1 MRYFPIY
8 YDMQNTN
15 VAIVGGDE
23 EAAQKLRLLKKTPA
37 EITVFAPSLNAE
49 LVDSFKNNLIDW
61 QREEPSEEN
70 LAAFSLIY
78 AAADDE
84 TNEKIAQ
91 IAYRLKT
98 PLNVVDAP
106 DLCNFITP
114 AIVDRAPITV
124 AIGSEGAAPVLA
136 RMIKTKIEALLSTDI
151 GNIAKKAQS
160 LRHLVAKK
168 YKSFEQRRNFWDHL
182 FKDVFAGATSATIY
196 QNALDDLNNLNEND
210 SLHESNQERSGQKTT
225 KGFVSLVGAGPGPSD
240 LLTFRAA
247 RALQTADVVI
257 YDRLVDQT
265 VLEIIRRDAK
275 RIFVGK
281 APGEKCVSQDEI
293 NKHILEQANKGLRV
307 VRLKCGDPLIFG
319 RAGEEMDAMK
329 EAGIEFEIIPGIT
342 AANACAAEANLP
354 LTIRE
359 DTRALIYLTG
369 HSADGLTPYKW
380 ASFATK
386 GVMLVLYM
394 GVKMAPKIQ
403 ANLLAVGASPKSKIS
418 IIENGCKENSRTFS
432 STLGR
437 LSQEIKYNQIT
448 NPAIILISIEKQAV
462 SIEETNEA
470 VMNESE

>member
-8 YDMQNTN
+8 YDMQNTS
-15 VAIVGGDE
+15 VAIIGGGE

-37 EITVFAPSLNAE
+37 EITVFATSLNAE
-49 LVDSFKNNLIDW
+49 LEDSYKNNLIKW

-70 LAAFSLIY
+70 LEPFSLIY
-78 AAADDE
+78 AASDE
-84 TNEKIAQ
+84 DENEKIAQ

-124 AIGSEGAAPVLA
+124 AIGSEGTAPVLA

-168 YKSFEQRRNFWDHL
+168 YTSFEQRRNFWDHL

-196 QNALDDLNNLNEND
+196 QNALDDL
-210 SLHESNQERSGQKTT
+210 SQKCETT
-225 KGFVSLVGAGPGPSD
+225 DTAKLGAPKETSKGFVSLVGAGPGPSD

-247 RALQTADVVI
+247 RALQSADVVI
-257 YDRLVDQT
+257 YDRLIDPT
-265 VLEIIRRDAK
+265 VLEIIRRDAR

-281 APGEKCVSQDEI
+281 TPGEKCTSQDEI
-293 NKHILEQANKGLRV
+293 NDHILNEANKGLRV

-354 LTIRE
+354 LTIRK

-369 HSADGLTPYKW
+369 HSAEGLTPYKW

-418 IIENGCKENSRTFS
+418 IIENGCKEGSRTFT

-437 LSQEIKYNQIT
+437 LSQEIKHNSIS
-448 NPAIILISIEKQAV
+448 NPAIILISVERQMV
-462 SIEETNEA
+462 SID
-470 VMNESE
+470 ESSREIVSVGEDD

>member
-15 VAIVGGDE
+15 VAIVGGGE

-37 EITVFAPSLNAE
+37 EITVFAETLNTE
-49 LVDSFKNNLIDW
+49 LEDSYKNNLIHW
-61 QREEPSEEN
+61 QNEEPSAEN
-70 LAAFSLIY
+70 LAPFSLIY

-124 AIGSEGAAPVLA
+124 AIGSEGSAPVLA

-160 LRHLVAKK
+160 LRHLVSKK

-196 QNALDDLNNLNEND
+196 QNALDDLSNLNKTD
-210 SLHESNQERSGQKTT
+210 DLHLNNNETT

-247 RALQTADVVI
+247 RALQSADVVI

-281 APGEKCVSQDEI
+281 TPGQKCTSQETI
-293 NKHILEQANKGLRV
+293 NNHILEQANKGLRV

-329 EAGIEFEIIPGIT
+329 DAGIEFEIIPGIT

-354 LTIRE
+354 LTIRK

-369 HSADGLTPYKW
+369 HSAEGLTPYKW
-380 ASFATK
+380 ASFAAK

-394 GVKMAPKIQ
+394 GVKMAPKVQ

-437 LSQEIKYNQIT
+437 LSQEIKHNQIS
-448 NPAIILISIEKQAV
+448 NPAIILISIEKQTV
-462 SIEETNEA
+462 SIEETSETIMK
-470 VMNESE
+470 MNESN

>member
-8 YDMQNTN
+8 YDMQNSS
-15 VAIVGGDE
+15 VAIVGGGE

-37 EITVFAPSLNAE
+37 EITVFAAELNAE
-49 LVDSFKNNLIDW
+49 LEDSYKNNLIDW
-61 QREEPSEEN
+61 QKEQPTEKN
-70 LAAFSLIY
+70 LAPFSLIY
-78 AAADDE
+78 AAADE
-84 TNEKIAQ
+84 EINEKIAQ

-124 AIGSEGAAPVLA
+124 AIGSEGSAPVLA

-151 GNIAKKAQS
+151 GNVAKKAQS

-168 YKSFEQRRNFWDHL
+168 YTNFEQRRSFWDHL

-196 QNALDDLNNLNEND
+196 QNALDDLNHLNENAEAD
-210 SLHESNQERSGQKTT
+210 HTQLVNQTL

-247 RALQTADVVI
+247 RALQSADVVI
-257 YDRLVDQT
+257 YDRLIDPS
-265 VLEIIRRDAK
+265 VLEIIRRDAR

-281 APGEKCVSQDEI
+281 TPGEKCTTQEEI
-293 NKHILEQANKGLRV
+293 NKHILNEANKGLRV

-329 EAGIEFEIIPGIT
+329 EASVEFEIIPGIT

-354 LTIRE
+354 LTIRK

-369 HSADGLTPYKW
+369 HSAEGLTPYNW

-386 GVMLVLYM
+386 DVMLVLYM

-418 IIENGCKENSRTFS
+418 IIENGCKEGSRTFT

-437 LSQEIKYNQIT
+437 LSQEIKHNNVS
-448 NPAIILISIEKQAV
+448 NPAIILISVERQMV
-462 SIEETNEA
+462 SIEEKRSEVVNASEA
-470 VMNESE
+470 S